1 MRPSSRTL
9 AALLATLA
17 TAGTSS
23 LALATPPMLPP
34 AMLLACKGRP
44 EGAPCQFE
52 MSGKQIEGACSPLPN
67 AELACRPGAAKPPAK
82 QKPGAAH

>member
-1 MRPSSRTL
+1 
-9 AALLATLA
+9 
-17 TAGTSS
+17 
-23 LALATPPMLPP
+23 
-34 AMLLACKGRP
+34 MLLACKGRP